1 MIAGL
6 GKAAELVT
14 EHLASYR
21 DHMETTR
28 DYLEQQLKV
37 RKALLRAVCECLTV
51 SPPDHVQD
59 NFGSRVHF
67 NGKYENSPRIPN
79 TCNVSIV
86 GEPFRGSS
94 ISVTTCPP
102 H

>member
-28 DYLEQQLKV
+28 DYLEQQLEV
-37 RKALLRAVCECLTV
+37 RFSCNTV
-51 SPPDHVQD
+51 
-59 NFGSRVHF
+59 F
-67 NGKYENSPRIPN
+67 NAYE
-79 TCNVSIV
+79 
-86 GEPFRGSS
+86 F
-94 ISVTTCPP
+94 
-102 H
+102 